1 MMNWILR
8 SAIQQIERTRANG
21 GARITG
27 WIKPSIHHTEND
39 SASVEVKRIH
49 VVSDEPINAA
59 TDDMR
64 NHKYATVFTAAVTAA
79 AEIVDG
85 QTTTRP
91 RDTIPPPQVAHVRSP
106 CNCYT

>member
-39 SASVEVKRIH
+39 NASVEVKRIH
-49 VVSDEPINAA
+49 VVSDTLNEL
-59 TDDMR
+59 
-64 NHKYATVFTAAVTAA
+64 
-79 AEIVDG
+79 G
-85 QTTTRP
+85 
-91 RDTIPPPQVAHVRSP
+91 
-106 CNCYT
+106 

>member
-39 SASVEVKRIH
+39 NASVEVKRIH
-49 VVSDEPINAA
+49 VVSDEPIKAA
-59 TDDMR
+59 TDDMK

-91 RDTIPPPQVAHVRSP
+91 RDTISPPQVAHVRSP